1 MASDEELV
9 SAADYVLSIVPPRDV
24 VGTAERVLKAIRD
37 SGFKERESPL
47 YYLDL
52 NAKSPQ
58 LARDTAD
65 LFKEAEDSIR
75 FLDGGIVGAPP
86 APKEGKEKLDDVS
99 AWQRPSIPLSGPHPL
114 HSATPNGTH
123 LATALNTKHISTS
136 IGAASGLKM
145 CFGSLTK
152 GLTALA
158 IQSFTTA
165 HRLDVLPEL
174 QEHLKEYSPKTWDLA
189 SKSLTVMPPK
199 AYRWVRE
206 MEEIAATFEVD
217 GGFTK
222 EESVFGGVARTYG
235 LVADGTELGK
245 EKTGERKR
253 GRTAE
258 DVALLM
264 SEGIERRKVKTD

>member
-1 MASDEELV
+1 MSSDEELV

-24 VGTAERVLKAIRD
+24 VGTAERVLKASRD
-37 SGFKERESPL
+37 YGFRERKNPL

-75 FLDGGIVGAPP
+75 FLDGGIIGAPP
-86 APKEGKEKLDDVS
+86 APKKGHEKLDDVS

-114 HSATPNGTH
+114 HSATPNGNH
-123 LATALNTKHISTS
+123 IATVLNTKHISPS

-217 GGFTK
+217 GGFTE

-253 GRTAE
+253 GKTAE